1 MKTPQ
6 LSAERWKQALSLFWF
21 LFTISL
27 VIWWWVFALQQLDLL
42 TGVLNQHKFES
53 LQRMLFWEGAVLV
66 SAVFLGG
73 LTLLVLTNRELA
85 RNRRLRSFFSNFTH
99 DLKTS
104 ITRLRLRTEV
114 LAEKMEGAE
123 FEKLMMEVNRL
134 DLQLENSLWIARG
147 QEDRLL
153 PQNVKLSQVIGALRV
168 EWPELEIKLLQD
180 ATVSADLQAL
190 KSILRN
196 LLQNSS
202 LHGAATCVD
211 VAVKI
216 EKRSVSIVVSDNG
229 SGYTGDRSQ
238 LGLNLLKS
246 RSEKGN
252 GLGLYLT
259 KDLLNRMNGKIHFPE
274 TDKGFSVQ
282 LLLPAA
288 EAQNA

>member
-114 LAEKMEGAE
+114 LAEKMEGTE

-216 EKRSVSIVVSDNG
+216 EKRSASIVVSDNG
-229 SGYTGDRSQ
+229 SGYSGDRTQ

-259 KDLLNRMNGKIHFPE
+259 KDLLNRMNGKIHFLE

-288 EAQNA
+288 EARNA